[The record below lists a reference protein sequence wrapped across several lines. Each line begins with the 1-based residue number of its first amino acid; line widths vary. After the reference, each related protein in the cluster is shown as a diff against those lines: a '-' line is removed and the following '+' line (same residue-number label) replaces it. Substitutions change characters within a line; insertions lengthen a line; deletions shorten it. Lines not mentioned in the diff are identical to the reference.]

1 MSEDKSPS
9 FLSVEEIAKDSD
21 TSTKTVYK
29 MIEAGQIPA
38 VRFGRLLRVPRA
50 SWERIK
56 NGEVAA

>member
-1 MSEDKSPS
+1 MSEDKSAS
-9 FLSVEEIAKDSD
+9 FLSVDEVAKEGR
-21 TSTKTVYK
+21 TSTKTIYK
-29 MIEAGQIPA
+29 MIEAGQIPS